1 MWEWGRGGVRSGL
14 WGRGG
19 RGAGGRGDAG
29 DAGEAFEAVI
39 ESCVR
44 EVLDGRATGR
54 ADQAFGE
61 APDFDGV
68 EPWVDGVHG
77 DQ

>member
-1 MWEWGRGGVRSGL
+1 MRRDLRSC
-14 WGRGG
+14 GG
-19 RGAGGRGDAG
+19 RCAGGRGDAG
-29 DAGEAFEAVI
+29 DACEAFEAVI
-39 ESCVR
+39 ESGVR
-44 EVLDGRATGR
+44 EVLDGWATGG